1 MKTKTRA
8 DRSRRWFLGTSVAL
22 GAGLAVGG
30 PLQALGAP
38 GRGVT
43 RPVARGGVRPGRE
56 IGDAVALSLSATV
69 RQGLGDVLPRPF
81 EVDLLA
87 GSPHLQ
93 VAVFERVAS
102 RLGRRVFDA
111 AEFQPI
117 EHVHLPKRQPGALRR
132 CAVIDPVDLIAYLSL
147 AILAAWRI
155 EPHRPPRGARTVF
168 SFRFSGH
175 PRHLFSP
182 TSTYGTFARHVER
195 RRADP
200 ASGVLGAA
208 DIADFYDRLSL
219 DTLRTALLRCSVEPW
234 VVDYTLDLLAFWA
247 AGTGRGLPVG
257 SNASRIL
264 AEGVLAG
271 VDAEL
276 LAAGADYARFV
287 DDFRFFAPDAAT
299 AEAWL
304 GTLHGALAARGLEL
318 NRAKTRLVDP
328 ATLVPLDGAGRRP
341 HPSRRLAQ
349 ESNAPT
355 KEPAQKPE
363 DETTKPEHP
372 PDPNDLNP
380 DSWKNNTRKFN
391 RPPRSEIQ
399 RLRALDLARLDTD
412 PRGPGGRAAAA
423 DFAAA
428 AIYQGDHAALGR
440 IPEVV
445 RARPHAAAYALGALA
460 ANADALPTEVRQR
473 LVTALAG
480 LLDDRDL
487 PLHVALGVVELLA
500 TDGYRSP
507 AALRAYLGRL
517 GPRLGGHLA
526 RAVLDAL
533 SRCDASLDR
542 RTVARLYGRL
552 SPWGRRALLRPPL
565 GGAAAATVPG
575 VVRSARR
582 AAAIDPFMAA
592 LVERLDPPPAG

>member
-1 MKTKTRA
+1 MKTRTRA

-30 PLQALGAP
+30 PVPALGAP
-38 GRGVT
+38 GRGRARPLT
-43 RPVARGGVRPGRE
+43 RDRVRPGRE
-56 IGDAVALSLSATV
+56 IDDAVALSLSATV

-93 VAVFERVAS
+93 VVVFERVAS

-111 AEFQPI
+111 AEFQPL
-117 EHVHLPKRQPGALRR
+117 EHVLLPKRQPGALRR

-147 AILAAWRI
+147 AILAASRI
-155 EPHRPPRGARTVF
+155 EPHRPPRGALTVF

-182 TSTYGTFARHVER
+182 TCTYGAFARHVER

-200 ASGVLGAA
+200 ATRVLGTA

-234 VVDYTLDLLAFWA
+234 VVDYTIDLLAFWA
-247 AGTGRGLPVG
+247 VGAGRGLPVG

-299 AEAWL
+299 AEAWV
-304 GTLHGALAARGLEL
+304 GVLHGALAARGLEL
-318 NRAKTRLVDP
+318 NRAKTRLADP
-328 ATLVPLDGAGRRP
+328 GTLAPLDGARRP
-341 HPSRRLAQ
+341 DPSSRLAQ

-363 DETTKPEHP
+363 DETAKPETP

-380 DSWKNNTRKFN
+380 DSWKNDTRKFN
-391 RPPRSEIQ
+391 RPRRSEMQ
-399 RLRALDLARLDTD
+399 RLRALDLAGLDTD
-412 PRGPGGRAAAA
+412 PRRPGGRAAAA

-428 AIYQGDHAALGR
+428 AIYQGDHAAIAR
-440 IPEVV
+440 IPELV
-445 RARPHAAAYALGALA
+445 RTRPHAAAYALGALA
-460 ANADALPTEVRQR
+460 ANAETLPDEVRQR
-473 LVTALAG
+473 VAAEVAR

-487 PLHVALGVVELLA
+487 PLHVALGIVDLLA
-500 TDGYRSP
+500 ADGYRSP

-517 GPRLGGHLA
+517 GPRLRGYLA

-533 SRCDASLDR
+533 ARCDASLDR
-542 RTVARLYGRL
+542 PTVARLYGRL
-552 SPWGRRALLRPPL
+552 SPWGRRALLRPPV
-565 GGAAAATVPG
+565 GGTTAATVPA

-582 AAAIDPFMAA
+582 AAAVDPFMAA
-592 LVERLDPPPAG
+592 LVERLDPLCVG